1 MRFGGNV
8 QAKFW
13 IKSIKLSENHK
24 RHLKWSNHPGEFLF
38 NVHDGWY
45 IVVKLVDPDKNQ
57 GLMIRNYFSTL
68 SWSILQEIIQRNCTS
83 YFLAFFRILWRNCLV
98 LSENSCFSM
107 TINDAKNK
115 NRDFDSKFARPHLWR
130 LTFLFCCQLLS
141 TEQQLRA
148 TCSGDTKID
157 EIYQNGRFFR
167 QTKN

>member
-1 MRFGGNV
+1 MN
-8 QAKFW
+8 KKHK
-13 IKSIKLSENHK
+13 ISENHK
-24 RHLKWSNHPGEFLF
+24 RRLKWSNHPGEFLF

-57 GLMIRNYFSTL
+57 GLMIRNDFSTL
-68 SWSILQEIIQRNCTS
+68 SWSILQEIIQRNCNS
-83 YFLAFFRILWRNCLV
+83 YFLAFFRILWRNYHL
-98 LSENSCFSM
+98 LSEVFLLL
-107 TINDAKNK
+107 NDDQWRKNK